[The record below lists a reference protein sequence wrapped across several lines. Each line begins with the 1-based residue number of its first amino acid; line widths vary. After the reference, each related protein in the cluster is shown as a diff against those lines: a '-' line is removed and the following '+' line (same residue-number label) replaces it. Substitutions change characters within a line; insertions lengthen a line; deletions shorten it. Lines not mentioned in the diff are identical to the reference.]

1 MTQLNHSRIFII
13 EDNAGNLAI
22 ASIYLENQGATIKFE
37 RRGVNTPQAILSQLP
52 IDLILTD
59 LMLPKGVSG
68 FDVFDKIRQVPELAN
83 IPVVAVSA
91 ADPDTAMPIARQ
103 KGLAGF
109 ICKPITPQII
119 QYVSEV
125 LNGKQVWI
133 ADSGSMYF

>member
-1 MTQLNHSRIFII
+1 MTPLKNARIFII

-37 RRGVNTPQAILSQLP
+37 RRGVNTAQAILSQLP

-59 LMLPKGVSG
+59 LNLPKGISG
-68 FDVFDKIRQVPELAN
+68 FDIFDKIRQIPELIN

-91 ADPDTAMPIARQ
+91 ADPDIAMPIARK

-109 ICKPITPQII
+109 ISKPITPHII

-133 ADSGSMYF
+133 ADSGSMFS